1 MGLFEFVQ
9 PTIELV
15 SGSIASATA
24 TCGREGGIT
33 QCISENLL
41 APLLLVD

>member
-33 QCISENLL
+33 QCISENL